1 MQYKFLKN
9 GFKVSVTSFGC
20 MSLEEYG
27 IENDY
32 LIGSAIDNGI
42 NLFDT
47 ADLYNKGENEILLGK
62 ALGNNRKKILL
73 ATKVGNRWR
82 ADGSGWDWI
91 PTKEYILEAVDH
103 SLRRLNTDYID
114 LYQLHGGTLD
124 DPQDE
129 IIEAF
134 ERLKDM
140 GKIRD
145 YGISS
150 IRPNVIRSYV
160 SYSNIVSVMTQYS
173 LLDRRPE
180 EEVLQLLED
189 HKIGVLA
196 RGTLASG
203 LLAGKP
209 AASYLSIK
217 ETEVRNI
224 QRKVIKLAPVGK
236 TPAETAIRYV
246 ADHPAVTTAVVGVR
260 TSLQLDEMIDAGSLS
275 PLTEKK
281 RSAIA
286 AIWTGNKYEQHR

>member
-20 MSLEEYG
+20 MSLQEYG

-32 LIGSAIDNGI
+32 LIGSAIDNGV

-47 ADLYNKGENEILLGK
+47 ADLYNKGQNEILLGK
-62 ALGNNRKKILL
+62 ALGNNRKNVLVT
-73 ATKVGNRWR
+73 TKVGNKWR
-82 ADGSGWDWI
+82 ADGSGWDWM
-91 PTKEYILEAVDH
+91 PTKDYILEAVNE
-103 SLRRLNTDYID
+103 SLKRLNTDYID

-124 DPQDE
+124 DPHDE
-129 IIEAF
+129 IVEAF
-134 ERLKDM
+134 ERLKEI

-150 IRPNVIRSYV
+150 IRPNVIRKYV

-180 EEVLQLLED
+180 EEVLQLLQD
-189 HKIGVLA
+189 YNIGVLA
-196 RGTLASG
+196 RGTVASG
-203 LLAGKP
+203 LLAGK
-209 AASYLSIK
+209 AATPYLDLKVNDVKS
-217 ETEVRNI
+217 V
-224 QRKVIKLAPVGK
+224 QRQLTKIAPVGK

-246 ADHPAVTTAVVGVR
+246 TDHPAVTTAVVGIR

-286 AIWTGNKYEQHR
+286 AIWPGNKYEQHR